1 MLRVGSAPGAPQMAA
16 VVLLPAALAAE
27 LAAACATIERLFSA
41 PHEHPDET
49 DDDASVGR
57 SLLNG
62 GTGAG
67 AGAVDKSDPHKYAC
81 TRLAFNLRLARRLLG
96 ELLAR
101 ALLAASRSRR
111 VQVAGRS
118 VPPALP
124 QALQLEQIVQCD
136 AETRRRLDAFAAVVR
151 HTSLN
156 LRLYASTQFSLSLS
170 TLLLSNRR
178 PYSLPFFA
186 C

>member
-1 MLRVGSAPGAPQMAA
+1 MLRVGSAAGAPQMAPA
-16 VVLLPAALAAE
+16 VLLPAALAAE

-41 PHEHPDET
+41 PHAHPDDT
-49 DDDASVGR
+49 DASAGR

-62 GTGAG
+62 DAAAG
-67 AGAVDKSDPHKYAC
+67 AGGTIDKSDPHKYAC

-96 ELLAR
+96 ELHAH

-111 VQVAGRS
+111 VQVGGRS

-124 QALQLEQIVQCD
+124 QALQLEQLVQSD
-136 AETRRRLDAFAAVVR
+136 AETRRRLDAFASVVR

-156 LRLYASTQFSLSLS
+156 LRLYASTQSSLSLATRS
-170 TLLLSNRR
+170 Q
-178 PYSLPFFA
+178 YSAILFPPIFA